1 MTLKSALAA
10 TAASALLLTFV
21 AGTAVAADPSCV
33 PLIKASTP
41 DPNVPYKVTMALVT
55 DGKKEITESVYIGG
69 FLYILRPNTK
79 EWMKM
84 PMPDL
89 KAVAEMAAQT
99 LAGCSAGGI
108 ELVGTTPARVWTS
121 KSVDPFTKKPMDHR
135 VWVGVTDNRVYRQKV
150 DQVDQLLSYSNI
162 AVPSP
167 IAATTG
173 ERKRRAIAP

>member
-1 MTLKSALAA
+1 MTLKFVL
-10 TAASALLLTFV
+10 AASAALLAAQFSTD
-21 AGTAVAADPSCV
+21 ARAADPSCA

-41 DPNVPYKVTMALVT
+41 DPAVPYKVTMAMAS

-69 FLYILRPNTK
+69 FLYILRPNAK

-89 KAVAEMAAQT
+89 KTVAEMAAQT

-108 ELVGTTPARVWTS
+108 ELVGTTPTRVWTS
-121 KSVDPFTKKPMDHR
+121 KSIDPFTRKPMEHK
-135 VWVGVTDNRVYRQKV
+135 VWVGIADNRVYRQKV
-150 DQVDQLLSYSNI
+150 DTVEQLLSYSNI
-162 AVPSP
+162 TVPSP
-167 IAATTG
+167 VAAAGG